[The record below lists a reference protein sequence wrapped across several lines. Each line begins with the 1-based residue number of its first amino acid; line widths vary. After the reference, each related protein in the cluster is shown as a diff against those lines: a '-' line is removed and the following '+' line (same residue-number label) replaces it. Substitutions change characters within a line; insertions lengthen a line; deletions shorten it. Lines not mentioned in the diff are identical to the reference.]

1 MPQDLFTISPQVN
14 LLLEQARGMTLVNSQ
29 VVKEGFRFDYENSQQ
44 HTVVVLAPKVY
55 TDGKVVVDA
64 INDLVIVLTVT
75 SYDLDAYRRDA
86 ATAEAASAASIE
98 LPYSTWYNEGNYR

>member
-14 LLLEQARGMTLVNSQ
+14 QLLQTARGMTLVDSQ

-44 HTVVVLAPKVY
+44 HTVVVVSPKVY

-64 INDLVIVLTVT
+64 INDLVLVLTVT
-75 SYDLDAYRRDA
+75 AYDLDAYRGNA
-86 ATAEAASAASIE
+86 AAAEPVSAKSIE
-98 LPYSTWYNEGNYR
+98 LPYSTWYTEGNYR